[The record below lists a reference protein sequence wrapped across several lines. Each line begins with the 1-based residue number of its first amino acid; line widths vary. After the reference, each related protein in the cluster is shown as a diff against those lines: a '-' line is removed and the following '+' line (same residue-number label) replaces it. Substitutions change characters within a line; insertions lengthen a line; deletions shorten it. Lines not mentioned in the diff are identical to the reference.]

1 MEEIKMTTFTKRT
14 VTPYRYDIVG
24 SFLRP
29 KELVKARKNFEEGKI
44 NQEELT
50 AVEDKAIKELIQKQV
65 DAGLKSVTDGE
76 FRRSWWHL
84 DFFWGLG
91 GVEKIIPQSGGYVFQ
106 GIRARAE
113 EAEIVAL
120 LNGENHPF
128 VEHFKFLKE
137 NTPEGIEPRITV
149 PAPAQFISRLLGKES
164 TERFYPTEEDLVK
177 GIVDAYVQVI
187 KDLKEAGAHT
197 VQFDDCSWGRLV
209 NLAEELS
216 QDEIEHLKDLYLEV
230 NNGVFKEVKD
240 IINVTTHLCRG
251 NYRSTWFSEGSYGPF
266 ADEVFKKEEVHAY
279 YLEFDTD
286 RAGGFEPLAEVSDDK
301 LVVLGLVTSKSPEL
315 EDKDEIIKR
324 IEEASKYVDLDRL
337 CLSPQCGFASTEEGN
352 DLTEEEQ
359 WAKIKLVREIAE
371 EVWAD

>member
-1 MEEIKMTTFTKRT
+1 MTTFTKRT
-14 VTPYRYDIVG
+14 VAPYRYDIVG

-50 AVEDKAIKELIQKQV
+50 AVEDKAIKKLIQKQV
-65 DAGLKSVTDGE
+65 NAGLKSVTDGE

-113 EAEIVAL
+113 EAEIVAP

-301 LVVLGLVTSKSPEL
+301 LIVLGLVTSKSPEL

-371 EVWAD
+371 EVWGD